1 MTRELSDRVGTLM
14 VDIIDDVTSGHDDI
28 KTITEAAEKIQE
40 DVEDLIRQV
49 LCSIW
54 LRLITLLVIALW
66 NLFQTI

>member
-14 VDIIDDVTSGHDDI
+14 VDIIDEVTSGHDDI